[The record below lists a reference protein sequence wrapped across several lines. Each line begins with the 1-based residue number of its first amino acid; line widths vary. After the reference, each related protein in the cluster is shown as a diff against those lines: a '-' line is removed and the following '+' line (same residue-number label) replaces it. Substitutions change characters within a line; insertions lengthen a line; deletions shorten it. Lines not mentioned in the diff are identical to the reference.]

1 MAEPLRDA
9 RSLEDHRQIVELGAR
24 YAQATDAR
32 DFTAVAGC
40 FTAGGTLETV
50 IPPNLMQGRARIE
63 ADLQVKTSTVL
74 AAQHLVTN
82 HLYEIRGDEASGTAS
97 FVMFRWLKQPAADGP
112 ACGAVAH
119 GGTYH
124 DWLVRTGQGWL
135 FSRRRIE
142 ILWGPGTLT
151 APAADD

>member
-1 MAEPLRDA
+1 MTEPVPDA
-9 RSLEDHRQIVELGAR
+9 RSPQDYSLIIELGAR

-32 DFTAVAGC
+32 DFTAVADC
-40 FTAGGTLETV
+40 FTDDGTLETV

-63 ADLQVKTSTVL
+63 EGLQANTSTVL

-97 FVMFRWLKQPAADGP
+97 FVMFRWPKRPAAGGSVT
-112 ACGAVAH
+112 GAVAH
-119 GGTYH
+119 GGIYH

-135 FSRRRIE
+135 FARRQIE
-142 ILWGPGTLT
+142 ILWGPGALDG
-151 APAADD
+151 PEDG

>member
-1 MAEPLRDA
+1 MAERVRDA
-9 RSLEDHRQIVELGAR
+9 RLLEDHRQIVELGAR

-32 DFTAVAGC
+32 NFTAVADC
-40 FTAGGTLETV
+40 FTAEGTLETV
-50 IPPNLMQGRARIE
+50 IPPNVMHGRARIE
-63 ADLQVKTSTVL
+63 ANLQVTTSTVL

-97 FVMFRWLKQPAADGP
+97 FVMFRWSKQLAADSP
-112 ACGAVAH
+112 VAH

-124 DWLVRTGQGWL
+124 DWLVRSGQGWL

-142 ILWGPGTLT
+142 ILWGPGALT
-151 APAADD
+151 APADDG